1 MRKDTYRVESEAV
14 QGVGSWVELTAL
26 TRREWKE
33 LLAAEGERTEAI
45 VAAAVVAWNWTG
57 GDGQELAIPPDADAL
72 NTLEFSFLVRSL
84 LTPPAQT
91 KN

>member
-1 MRKDTYRVESEAV
+1 MRKDTYRVESESV

-45 VAAAVVAWNWTG
+45 VTEAVVAWNWTG
-57 GDGQELAIPPDADAL
+57 DDGHELPIPPDADAL
-72 NTLEFSFLVRSL
+72 NMLEFSFLARSL
-84 LTPPAQT
+84 LTPPAAT